1 MSGQTAKCNRH
12 SRRQTGTLPLAS
24 RGRKHPARGALF
36 FPERRHGY
44 PWWPLPDA
52 LRLLRIVTALLF
64 MAHASMRFVNGTIP
78 QFGAFMES
86 QGFPHGMGWVWA
98 ISLYELGAGCLLLSD
113 RGVRWAATGLALIVA
128 TGIWLIHRH
137 NGWFVG
143 EHGVGGSEYSA
154 ALLAMLLVVAA
165 DDAARAANPPS
176 ITREADPT

>member
-1 MSGQTAKCNRH
+1 MDARTQ
-12 SRRQTGTLPLAS
+12 PLAS
-24 RGRKHPARGALF
+24 RGRKDLARGDF
-36 FPERRHGY
+36 FLQGWAHRY

-86 QGFPHGMGWVWA
+86 QGFPHGMAWVWA
-98 ISLYELGAGCLLLSD
+98 ISLYELGAGSLLILD

-128 TGIWLIHRH
+128 VGIWLIHRH

-143 EHGVGGSEYSA
+143 EHGIGGSEYSV
-154 ALLAMLLVVAA
+154 ALLAMLLVVSAS
-165 DDAARAANPPS
+165 DAARATNPPS
-176 ITREADPT
+176 IVREAHST